1 MGQKACGVV
10 VLCVRLSQG
19 HPPRSRPCPSLWPR
33 RAAGPCPGRPRALL
47 GRRFLASLVLSPSSS
62 AIPQPLSRAGL
73 VCPRGSVP
81 CPVLLPALSQ
91 RPGTLPCASIPTHG
105 PHLLTVQTW
114 WRWGSTPSSGTPSRA
129 LAPGRRPCPA
139 RGPLPGSPPVCGP
152 ETPSSHGSGR
162 EASPGRREGPPCTL
176 PPPGAASGLRGSLSP
191 AAPSPLPKGSERG
204 RCADWGALSCCGKSR
219 PCPGQRLR
227 AGPRLPAEWGPRSRR
242 ACAAARLPGALPD
255 PDPRRGLSPPAHEGG
270 VRCAAPRAGRAAGR
284 LRLQHATPRPHAGGK
299 AEVGTVSSS
308 PPGTLG
314 CWGSPWSC
322 LRP

>member
-1 MGQKACGVV
+1 MHGTEGVWCGCPLCETVAGPPATHPPLPQPV
-10 VLCVRLSQG
+10 APLGGRALPWAPLPRLLGFVSIVLCHPSAAFSCWISLSQG
-19 HPPRSRPCPSLWPR
+19 VCALSCPASCLVSAAGDPSLCLHPHPR
-33 RAAGPCPGRPRALL
+33 APLTHSADLVEMGLHAQLGDPQPCPGSWQAALPCTRASSGQPPRLWT
-47 GRRFLASLVLSPSSS
+47 RDPIFPW
-62 AIPQPLSRAGL
+62 QRAGGK
-73 VCPRGSVP
+73 PWEERG
-81 CPVLLPALSQ
+81 
-91 RPGTLPCASIPTHG
+91 T
-105 PHLLTVQTW
+105 
-114 WRWGSTPSSGTPSRA
+114 
-129 LAPGRRPCPA
+129 
-139 RGPLPGSPPVCGP
+139 
-152 ETPSSHGSGR
+152 
-162 EASPGRREGPPCTL
+162 PCTL

-255 PDPRRGLSPPAHEGG
+255 PDPRRGLSPPAQEGG